1 MGKYSL
7 IKKAFAFL
15 EAEYGFSEFM
25 RQKHGSYYYIACTN
39 DKKDIM
45 VLYDDTVDDKR
56 ESPVRIRIYDADCFG
71 TAYDD
76 VAEFRNEFITLTGT
90 PKDRIVCAAEW
101 LRTAIAS
108 GGCDIG
114 RRV

>member
-15 EAEYGFSEFM
+15 EAEYGFREFM
-25 RQKHGSYYYIACTN
+25 RQKHGSYYYIAWTN

-56 ESPVRIRIYDADCFG
+56 ESRCVYGYMMQTVSVPLMTMLPNSAM
-71 TAYDD
+71 
-76 VAEFRNEFITLTGT
+76 NSS
-90 PKDRIVCAAEW
+90 P
-101 LRTAIAS
+101 
-108 GGCDIG
+108 
-114 RRV
+114 

>member
-1 MGKYSL
+1 MKRNTASGNLCARNTGHTITSHGQTA
-7 IKKAFAFL
+7 KK
-15 EAEYGFSEFM
+15 
-25 RQKHGSYYYIACTN
+25 K
-39 DKKDIM
+39 IM